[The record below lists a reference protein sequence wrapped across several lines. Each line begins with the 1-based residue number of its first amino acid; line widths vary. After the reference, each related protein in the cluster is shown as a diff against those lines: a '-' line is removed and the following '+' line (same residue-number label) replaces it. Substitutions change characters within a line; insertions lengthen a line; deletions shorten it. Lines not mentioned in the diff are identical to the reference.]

1 MSVGEQGLILL
12 LNPLC
17 DCSYL
22 KPASHPGGSRKI
34 GALEKRHQAGRSWFF
49 RTWKPEPQKP
59 VEVSPRMSPPPLLS
73 TVGSPASVVS
83 SPDPSALPASLQATK
98 GGSLRHPG
106 SGEYFQRV
114 AALSSSLAMSD
125 HNKLC
130 TSSVRL
136 WHPALEEQQGWLEIH
151 YLKFLFLFLTR
162 FHAAPLLSSP
172 SFSPRNPLFWGVCIW
187 QFFSN
192 AAFVPFCYLVPAFP
206 GLPLPPWSCVFQPPF
221 PSLSG
226 VCLTFLSLSQPY
238 CLT

>member
-1 MSVGEQGLILL
+1 MWLFLSE
-12 LNPLC
+12 
-17 DCSYL
+17 
-22 KPASHPGGSRKI
+22 A
-34 GALEKRHQAGRSWFF
+34 
-49 RTWKPEPQKP
+49 
-59 VEVSPRMSPPPLLS
+59 SPRIQEGLGENRGPRKNGIGQAEVDSLEPGNLGHRSPWRSSPKSEPPLLS

-98 GGSLRHPG
+98 GGSLSHPG

-114 AALSSSLAMSD
+114 AALSSSLATSD

-172 SFSPRNPLFWGVCIW
+172 SFSPPNPLFWGVCVW
-187 QFFSN
+187 QFFSK

-226 VCLTFLSLSQPY
+226 ICLTFLSLSQPY